1 MTNIYEDADRLNNR
15 VADGKHRDVVGGMW
29 DEIGSWQ
36 IEFCK
41 AQGLEPAHRFLDVGC
56 GSLRGGVRFVDYLAS
71 GNYCGIDAHTALLDK
86 GYNVELTG
94 AGLTHKL
101 DRARLVTTDRFDV
114 SSFAPGFD
122 MALALSV
129 FTHISWNQ
137 IRLCLSELSKVMAP
151 GGRLLAS
158 YFETQ
163 EHDDLADV
171 VDRGWGIH
179 SRLDANPFQYR
190 FSDLVRAADGLGI
203 AVKRIE
209 DVNHPRGQHVAAFTF
224 NAARKSSADGTR
236 DLGAEDALNLRA
248 GADHYRAYVGPP
260 RRFDFMS
267 STQFALLHTLGLR
280 DEDKVLDVGCG
291 SLRLGR
297 LLIPFLREDRYFG
310 IDPNEWLIEEGIARE
325 LGQDAVRLK
334 RPRFSSRSDF
344 RFSDLGERF
353 DYIVAQS
360 VATHTGPDL
369 LSQMLEGAASSLKED
384 GLFLFSYIANDD
396 PPPAMDGW
404 HYPACV
410 DYQPSDMLGRLQAV
424 GLVAKAIPWFHP
436 AASWMVA
443 ARSEAIL
450 PKDEDLHKLSGHV
463 IERPTT
469 TKGYVTNPLSTS
481 PK

>member
-1 MTNIYEDADRLNNR
+1 MTNIYKDADRLNER
-15 VADGKHRDVVGGMW
+15 VADGKHREVVGGMW
-29 DEIGSWQ
+29 EEVGAWQ

-41 AQGLEPAHRFLDVGC
+41 IQGLKPSDRFLDVGC
-56 GSLRGGVRFVDYLAS
+56 GSLRGGVRFVDYLDR
-71 GNYCGIDAHTALLDK
+71 GNYCGIDAHAALLDK
-86 GYNVELTG
+86 GYDVELAK
-94 AGLTHKL
+94 AGLTDKL
-101 DRARLVTTDRFDV
+101 DRAQLVTTDRFDT

-137 IRLCLSELSKVMAP
+137 IRLCLSELSKVMAA
-151 GGRLLAS
+151 GSRLLAS

-171 VDRGWGIH
+171 VDRGWGIN
-179 SRLDANPFQYR
+179 SRFDANPFQYR
-190 FSDLVRAADGLGI
+190 FSDLVSAADGLGI

-209 DVNHPRGQHVAAFTF
+209 DVNHPRGQHIASFTF
-224 NAARKSSADGTR
+224 NPPRNSSADGTR
-236 DLGAEDALNLRA
+236 DLGAEDALKLRA

-325 LGQDAVRLK
+325 LGQDAVKLK
-334 RPRFSSRSDF
+334 RPRFSSRNDF
-344 RFSDLGERF
+344 RFSEFGERF

-369 LSQMLEGAASSLKED
+369 LSLMLEGAADALEDD
-384 GLFLFSYIANDD
+384 GLFLFSYIAKDD
-396 PPPAMDGW
+396 APPAPEGW

-410 DYQPSDMLGRLQAV
+410 DYSPSGMVARLNDV
-424 GLVAKAIPWFHP
+424 GLCAKPIPWFHP
-436 AASWMVA
+436 AASWMIA
-443 ARSEAIL
+443 ARSEAML
-450 PKDEDLHKLSGHV
+450 PKDDDLHKVSGHV

-469 TKGYVTNPLSTS
+469 TKGYITQSAVNPPS
-481 PK
+481 